1 MTDSGWMILNAS
13 NLPSHTWHKN
23 YYPTSAKH
31 PLLAF
36 PLLSLQLVGSCC
48 ACHELSVDGFPLGRH
63 QHPSKAEFPGIAA
76 KYLRSVRRR
85 RECKSVNLDKQLKQ
99 RTERSETYLQSVQ
112 SAKVISSATTC
123 RIHLQHVPSNN
134 MGQVTYRSCLLF
146 RSCWLRKPQPSITS
160 ESSFESLLT
169 QFPHIKPFNPTK
181 MSQLSNYLY
190 MLSC

>member
-85 RECKSVNLDKQLKQ
+85 RECKASIWTNN
-99 RTERSETYLQSVQ
+99 
-112 SAKVISSATTC
+112 
-123 RIHLQHVPSNN
+123 SNN
-134 MGQVTYRSCLLF
+134 ELREVKRIFNQSKVLKWSALPLLVEYTYNSYNMCLQTTWVKL
-146 RSCWLRKPQPSITS
+146 LRDLASSSGPADFGSLSQASHQSRPSSRYWPSSLTS
-160 ESSFESLLT
+160 NHSTRPRCHNCQTTST
-169 QFPHIKPFNPTK
+169 
-181 MSQLSNYLY
+181 
-190 MLSC
+190 C